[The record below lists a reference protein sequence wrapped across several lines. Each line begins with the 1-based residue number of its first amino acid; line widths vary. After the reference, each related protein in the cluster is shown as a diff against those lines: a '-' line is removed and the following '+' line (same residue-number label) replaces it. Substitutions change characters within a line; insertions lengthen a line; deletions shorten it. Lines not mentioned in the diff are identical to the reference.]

1 MNACRNLKYLE
12 LRNLILVALLMLT
25 ACSKDKVESL
35 DAPTKELISNQ
46 IDSGQLLLSFSQDN
60 NNYILKFEKESIALP
75 VQEVAEL
82 LSDPDNWKTKIT
94 FVDGS
99 KLEVPTQGTNLDF
112 MVEKTQL
119 DPSGI
124 NPLAALVDLWL
135 PTYGRVKVTVNGKN
149 GPQGNITH
157 LLQETTPRQRV
168 PILGLYPDYN
178 NVVDLA
184 FTDMEGKVR
193 GSTRINIQTK
203 PITIADFPKWKLLK
217 SSLAKIEPGINLI
230 NYPGMS
236 EADASLPYMI
246 DNEGELRWVLDLK
259 KSAELQHLSI
269 SVGLKRTKQGTYIAG
284 DQAKPRIVEIDVFG
298 NLIRQWDLEQKGY
311 KFHHEVT
318 ESQDGN
324 FLVAVTKTS
333 ARLRNGE
340 PRVNDFIIE
349 LDPKTNEVL
358 NEWDL
363 AKQLDTSRYEK
374 PDGITPPEFSQS
386 PNNWAHNNSI
396 GEIGQD
402 LLATVRYQGIISYT
416 HAGNLKWIVS
426 PHKFWS
432 SNHKPFLLNPISEN
446 GTLIT
451 DPAVINGDARI
462 DGFDWAWGPHT
473 PVALSETNFLVFDNG
488 YNRNWIPNFS
498 GTTKNY
504 SRVVEYKIDL
514 TNKTVQQLWSFGE
527 SMGVNGFAQAVSG
540 VQFLNQ
546 TGNVLFCPGMGV
558 ITSIGTGGRI
568 VEINPKTKEILYE
581 LEIASNSGFAFHRV
595 TRLPIY
601 PENM

>member
-1 MNACRNLKYLE
+1 MNACRNLKYIE
-12 LRNLILVALLMLT
+12 LRNLILLALLMLA

-35 DAPTKELISNQ
+35 NAPTKELISKR

-60 NNYILKFEKESIALP
+60 NNYILKFEKEAITLP
-75 VQEVAEL
+75 IQEVTEL
-82 LSDPDNWKTKIT
+82 ISDLDHWKTKIT

-99 KLEVPTQGTNLDF
+99 KLEVPTLGTSLDF

-119 DPSGI
+119 NPSGI

-540 VQFLNQ
+540 VQFLHQ

>member
-35 DAPTKELISNQ
+35 DAPTKELISNR

-60 NNYILKFEKESIALP
+60 NNYILKFEKESITLP
-75 VQEVAEL
+75 FLEVTEL
-82 LSDPDNWKTKIT
+82 ISDLDHWKTKIT

-99 KLEVPTQGTNLDF
+99 KLEVPTQGTSLDF
-112 MVEKTQL
+112 MIEKTQL

-135 PTYGRVKVTVNGKN
+135 PTYGRVKVTVHGKN

-193 GSTRINIQTK
+193 GSTRINIQTNA
-203 PITIADFPKWKLLK
+203 IAIADFPKWKLLK
-217 SSLAKIEPGINLI
+217 SSIAKIEPGINLI

-349 LDPKTNEVL
+349 LDPKTNKVL

-432 SNHKPFLLNPISEN
+432 SNHKPFLLSPISEN

-540 VQFLNQ
+540 VQFLHQ